1 MLPWGNKLAPVVT
14 ETDIEAMTTWTLVR
28 LGRHL
33 EHLLTNALRPHGL
46 TPQQYGI
53 LAQLS
58 ARPALTQSALAE
70 AVLMRPQSMQHQLE
84 RLEDLGLI
92 ERPTLRGRGQRNP
105 VHLSEAGLAALSRVH
120 EQIRH
125 ANSDDAL
132 GVDPDER
139 QALDALAHRLLR
151 LDSLC

>member
-1 MLPWGNKLAPVVT
+1 MGEQAGTPVT
-14 ETDIEAMTTWTLVR
+14 EADIEAMTTWTLVR

-33 EHLLTNALRPHGL
+33 EHLLAEALRPHGL

-58 ARPALTQSALAE
+58 ARPALTQAALAE

-92 ERPTLRGRGQRNP
+92 ERPALRGRGQRNP
-105 VHLSEAGLAALSRVH
+105 VHLSEAGLTALSRVH
-120 EQIRH
+120 GRIQH
-125 ANSDDAL
+125 ANSDTAL
-132 GVDPDER
+132 GVDPSEHE
-139 QALDALAHRLLR
+139 ALDAMAHRLL
-151 LDSLC
+151 LLESLG

>member
-1 MLPWGNKLAPVVT
+1 MVDQAGPTVT
-14 ETDIEAMTTWTLVR
+14 EADIEAMTTWTLIR

-33 EHLLTNALRPHGL
+33 EHLLADALRPHGL

-58 ARPALTQSALAE
+58 ARPALTQAALAE

-84 RLEDLGLI
+84 RLQDLGLI

-105 VHLSEAGLAALSRVH
+105 VHLSEAGVAALSRVG
-120 EQIRH
+120 EQIQH

-132 GVDPDER
+132 GVDPQEH
-139 QALDALAHRLLR
+139 QLLDAMAHRLL
-151 LDSLC
+151 LIGSLR